1 MSCEYERT
9 RMSAHSWSWN
19 SEFTGPQIDRNS
31 LWKFLAPKML
41 RNLIGFVVPSFVH
54 IILRHGPSINKKSG
68 PFPDFH
74 PWYQKKQRRLTT
86 WGTLDAEKSLKIL
99 PKRKKSKGKT
109 DIPSY
114 PIYVTS
120 GFTVTTNPYSGSVL
134 GFHQEGCEI
143 RSLLW
148 KKKVSAIMGGDVS
161 TLQWVSKSQC
171 QKTEDS
177 FNLTL
182 PMRMTGLHHPAC
194 YIILYYMNNY
204 TSYYTLP
211 YTYCIIIAWYNISQ
225 DLGKKQVGLSHPH
238 WIS

>member
-9 RMSAHSWSWN
+9 RMSIHSWSWN
-19 SEFTGPQIDRNS
+19 SEFTGPPKRNS

-54 IILRHGPSINKKSG
+54 IILRQKAIHQQTIRG

-86 WGTLDAEKSLKIL
+86 WGTLDAEKSLKN
-99 PKRKKSKGKT
+99 PAETKKSKGKT

-114 PIYVTS
+114 PIYVPS

-148 KKKVSAIMGGDVS
+148 KKKFQQSWAVIY
-161 TLQWVSKSQC
+161 
-171 QKTEDS
+171 
-177 FNLTL
+177 
-182 PMRMTGLHHPAC
+182 LH
-194 YIILYYMNNY
+194 
-204 TSYYTLP
+204 
-211 YTYCIIIAWYNISQ
+211 YNE
-225 DLGKKQVGLSHPH
+225 
-238 WIS
+238 